1 MATNPRQTQIS
12 SSITIEEDLV
22 LPSYS
27 DVKTLEGDL
36 NYLRSVIKQMKG
48 TVNYDTPL
56 LETLTSLAQALED
69 AVFHNA
75 TLTGEPEA
83 DSPPTGDRS
92 TRIAT
97 TEYVRDVLDQ
107 ELVLSGADARYVH
120 TQNATANVWTITHN
134 LNKFPS
140 VTVATSSGD
149 IVFGMVEYIN
159 ANEVKV
165 MFSDDPEST
174 YSGGFAGKAYLN

>member
-1 MATNPRQTQIS
+1 MATNPRQTQVS
-12 SSITIEEDLV
+12 NSITIEEDLV

-36 NYLRSVIKQMKG
+36 NYLRSVIKQLKG
-48 TVNYDTPL
+48 TVTYDTPL

-107 ELVLSGADARYVH
+107 ELVLAGADARYVH
-120 TQNATANVWTITHN
+120 NQGVPSDEWLIAHN

-140 VTVATSSGD
+140 VTVIDSDGNN
-149 IVFGMVEYIN
+149 IVGMVEYIN
-159 ANEVKV
+159 ANNIRLE
-165 MFSDDPEST
+165 FSA
-174 YSGGFAGKAYLN
+174 GFKGEAYLN

>member
-1 MATNPRQTQIS
+1 MPTNPRQTQIAN
-12 SSITIEEDLV
+12 SITIDDDLT

-69 AVFHNA
+69 AIFHNA
-75 TLTGEPEA
+75 TLTGEPVA

-97 TEYVRDVLDQ
+97 TEYVRDVIDQ
-107 ELVLSGADARYVH
+107 ELVLTGADARYVH
-120 TQNATANVWTITHN
+120 NQGTPETTWNIQHN

-140 VTVATSSGD
+140 VSVVNTSG
-149 IVFGMVEYIN
+149 INVFGMVKYLD
-159 ANEVKV
+159 ANNVQVE
-165 MFSDDPEST
+165 FSS
-174 YSGGFAGKAYLN
+174 GFAGKAYLN